1 MTRLQRNGHSAAC
14 KQTSRSLGG
23 GLFLGIVIGLVA
35 GLVLAA
41 GIVWYLNAK
50 PSQFKTTE
58 QAPLVL
64 PPVPETVAEAPGS
77 VASAPAAAQP
87 AYTEKA
93 LINKP
98 PAAPASKL
106 PQAERTQSAPTQPAE
121 PKPVVN
127 SPPPAEPDFT
137 FFDLLPGET
146 SKASKPNDEQ
156 TSKASKPARASEVWW
171 LQVAALKAAKDA
183 DRLKA
188 RLALLG
194 LPVQTQQVTS
204 GEVILHRVRAGP
216 FKTEDEALS
225 ALNTLTENGYQ
236 PQLLKEKLQPR

>member
-1 MTRLQRNGHSAAC
+1 MTRLQRNGRSAAS
-14 KQTSRSLGG
+14 KQAPRSLGG

-50 PSQFKTTE
+50 PGQFKTTE
-58 QAPLVL
+58 QASLVP
-64 PPVPETVAEAPGS
+64 PPVPRTVAEAPGS
-77 VASAPAAAQP
+77 VATAAAQP
-87 AYTEKA
+87 AHTEKA

-106 PQAERTQSAPTQPAE
+106 PQAERTQSAPTQPDE
-121 PKPVVN
+121 PKPVIN

-146 SKASKPNDEQ
+146 SKASKPNGEQ

-216 FKTEDEALS
+216 FKTEDEALG

-236 PQLLKEKLQPR
+236 PQLLKEKL